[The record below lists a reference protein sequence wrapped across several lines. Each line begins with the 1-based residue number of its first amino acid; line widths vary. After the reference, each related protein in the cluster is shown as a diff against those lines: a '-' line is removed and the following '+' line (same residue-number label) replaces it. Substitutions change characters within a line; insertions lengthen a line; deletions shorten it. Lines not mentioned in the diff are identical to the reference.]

1 MQYSSI
7 RRPKNVKWQKII
19 AHSGLYYEIWLK
31 EISRVSQPKPCK
43 GKVVVLM
50 MLTSGLNLKS
60 FLCDGSEW
68 LCATF
73 QIYHLC
79 KLEKKKKMKS
89 EREKT
94 LNTFSTRNGTPHF
107 TNVRRIITVTEHRI
121 MVFSNH
127 TRELFLL
134 RVWDSEPS
142 TSGILSSF
150 GITNLTY
157 SLSSL
162 PSPPLLAWFFSNCS
176 VESGILLIYQMS
188 A

>member
-1 MQYSSI
+1 MTKNHRSFRTLLWNMIKGNIKGESTKAMQGESCSPYDAHFWLKS
-7 RRPKNVKWQKII
+7 KII
-19 AHSGLYYEIWLK
+19 SLWRLGVIMCH
-31 EISRVSQPKPCK
+31 VSNIPSVQP
-43 GKVVVLM
+43 G
-50 MLTSGLNLKS
+50 
-60 FLCDGSEW
+60 
-68 LCATF
+68 
-73 QIYHLC
+73 
-79 KLEKKKKMKS
+79 KKKKTKS

-107 TNVRRIITVTEHRI
+107 TNVRRIITVTEHHI
-121 MVFSNH
+121 MVFSSH

-134 RVWDSEPS
+134 RVSDSEPS

-162 PSPPLLAWFFSNCS
+162 PSPPWFFSNCS